1 MKESNS
7 TPRMT
12 AFIKAWAETVTVKRY
27 LILLFC
33 LMLLPLMLFRGPAV
47 PFDNTTER
55 YFVTGDPALVNFE
68 YLIDLFG
75 DYEYLIVGIEH
86 VPAEGDIFNV
96 EALNTI
102 HQITEFFDS
111 HRFVTQVRSLTNY
124 QYTHADGD
132 DLSTDYLIDDLD
144 ALAEDPQLLAEVRNT
159 IRSENLALGTLVSED
174 LRHARITARVEYRND
189 TAAHKVAL
197 AQEFYQLLA
206 EQNLE
211 NGPYRLHYS
220 GYPLLSERFETLV
233 QEDMQLLIP
242 VMGVLLFLMLYL
254 SFRSPI
260 AMVMPGLVIAI
271 GVLGVNEIQSYLR
284 IPHSTVDQALL
295 PTMIIIGVG
304 ITVHVLVEFYH
315 ALQKKPDSLF
325 AARQAVQRLW
335 KPAFFTAITTSAGFL
350 ALSVIRI
357 IPIRDFALLGAI
369 GPLLLFLFAMTLL
382 PVLLSF
388 TSPSPG
394 KALGTVS
401 GGLVTRLTSAIPGF
415 TQNHRNGILVGGAAC
430 LLFAIYAI
438 PKIQIDT
445 NYVTQFK
452 ENSVVRQDILY
463 LDRIFRGVLT
473 LDVILDSGQVEG
485 IKDPEFL
492 RQVEEFQEWLESRES
507 SGPVNS
513 LVDYLKE
520 INQALN
526 GDNPDFY
533 RLPESREMA
542 AQFLLLYDSSGANED
557 LSDIK
562 DFDNRFLRLI
572 VPIVNMAA
580 SDARIE
586 LQTIESHVYE
596 NYPALQPLLTGGMA
610 LRTAQD
616 VYAAA
621 GMSRSFGTALVVISI
636 FFFILFRSF
645 KYGALS
651 IIPSVL
657 PIVLTGGIAGL
668 FGIYLDLNTMLVGA
682 MTMGIAVDDSIHV
695 MSRYLAA
702 KQNGASTRQAIEQ
715 AMRES
720 GRAVIFSSAVLIIGF
735 SVFCL
740 ASFTTIIY
748 VGLFGSTIMFLAL
761 LGDLILL
768 PAMLYWVDGDERAH
782 EST

>member
-1 MKESNS
+1 
-7 TPRMT
+7 MT
-12 AFIKAWAETVTVKRY
+12 AFIKAWAGTVIARRY
-27 LILLFC
+27 LILGFC
-33 LMLLPLMLFRGPAV
+33 LLLLPIMLLRGPAI

-55 YFVTGDPALVNFE
+55 YFVTDDPALVNFE

-86 VPAEGDIFNV
+86 LAAEGDVFNA
-96 EALNTI
+96 ETLTTI
-102 HQITEFFDS
+102 DEITRFFDS

-132 DLSTDYLIDDLD
+132 DLSTDYLIEDPDLL
-144 ALAEDPQLLAEVRNT
+144 AQRPAMLAEIRAIVRD
-159 IRSENLALGTLVSED
+159 EELALGTLVSED

-197 AQEFYQLLA
+197 AQEFYQFIA
-206 EQNLE
+206 DQGLE

-242 VMGVLLFLMLYL
+242 VMGILLFVMLYL
-254 SFRSPI
+254 SFRSLI
-260 AMVMPGLVIAI
+260 AMALPGLVIGI

-295 PTMIIIGVG
+295 PTLIIIGVG

-315 ALQKKPDSLF
+315 ALQATPDSP
-325 AARQAVQRLW
+325 AASRQAVRRLW

-357 IPIRDFALLGAI
+357 LPIRDFALLGAI
-369 GPLLLFLFAMTLL
+369 GPLLLFLLAMTLL
-382 PVLLSF
+382 PVLLCF
-388 TSPSPG
+388 ASPTPG
-394 KALGTVS
+394 RALGTVS
-401 GGLVTRLTSAIPGF
+401 AGLVTRITGAIPGF
-415 TQNHRNGILVGGAAC
+415 TQKYRNAILLGGAAC
-430 LLFAIYAI
+430 LLFAVYAV
-438 PKIQIDT
+438 PRIQVDT

-452 ENSVVRQDILY
+452 EQSTVRQDILY
-463 LDRIFRGVLT
+463 LDRIFKGVLT
-473 LDVILDSGQVEG
+473 LDIILDSGQSEG

-492 RQVEEFQEWLESRES
+492 RQVEEFQTWLENRES
-507 SGPVNS
+507 TGPVNS

-526 GDNPDFY
+526 GDNPAYY
-533 RLPESREMA
+533 RLPDSREMA

-562 DFDNRFLRLI
+562 DFDNRYLRLI
-572 VPIVNMAA
+572 VPMVNMAA
-580 SDARIE
+580 SAARVE
-586 LQTIESHVYE
+586 LQTIESHVNN
-596 NYPALQPLLTGGMA
+596 NYPALDPLLTGGMD

-616 VYAAA
+616 VYAAE
-621 GMSRSFGTALVVISI
+621 GMSRSFATALLVISI
-636 FFFILFRSF
+636 LFFLLFRSF
-645 KYGALS
+645 KYGVLS
-651 IIPSVL
+651 VIPSVL
-657 PIVLTGGIAGL
+657 PILLTGGIAGML
-668 FGIYLDLNTMLVGA
+668 GIYLDLNTMLVGA

-695 MSRYLAA
+695 MSRYLAV
-702 KQNGASTRQAIEQ
+702 KKTGASTRQAIEH
-715 AMRES
+715 AMNES
-720 GRAVIFSSAVLIIGF
+720 GRAVIFSSAVLIVGF

-748 VGLFGSTIMFLAL
+748 VGLFGSIIMFLAL
-761 LGDLILL
+761 IGDLILL
-768 PAMLYWVDGDERAH
+768 PAILYWVDGDGPAH
-782 EST
+782 DSGQLSDVTT

>member
-1 MKESNS
+1 MK
-7 TPRMT
+7 TLIR
-12 AFIKAWAETVTVKRY
+12 AWAGTVTAKRY
-27 LILLFC
+27 FILLFC
-33 LMLLPLMLFRGPAV
+33 LLLLPLMLLRGPAI

-96 EALNTI
+96 ETLNAI
-102 HQITEFFDS
+102 DQITEFFDS
-111 HRFVTQVRSLTNY
+111 HRYVTQVRSLTNY

-132 DLSTDYLIDDLD
+132 DLSTDYLIDDLQ
-144 ALAEDPQLLAEVRNT
+144 ALAEEPQLLADIRNT
-159 IRSENLALGTLVSED
+159 IRGEDLALGTLVSED

-197 AQEFYQLLA
+197 AQEFYQFIE

-242 VMGVLLFLMLYL
+242 VMGVLLFLMLFL
-254 SFRSPI
+254 SFRSPV
-260 AMVMPGLVIAI
+260 AMLMPGLVIAI

-304 ITVHVLVEFYH
+304 ITVHVLVEFFH
-315 ALQKKPDSLF
+315 ALQEKPDSQF
-325 AARQAVQRLW
+325 AARQAVTRLW

-357 IPIRDFALLGAI
+357 LPIRDFALLGAI
-369 GPLLLFLFAMTLL
+369 GPLLLFLLAMTLL

-394 KALGTVS
+394 KTLGAVS
-401 GGLVTRLTSAIPGF
+401 SGLVTRITSAIPEF
-415 TQNHRNGILVGGAAC
+415 TQRHRNGILLGGVAC

-463 LDRIFRGVLT
+463 LDRIFKGVLT
-473 LDVILDSGQVEG
+473 LDVILDSGESEG

-492 RQVEEFQEWLESRES
+492 RQVEEFQAWLESRES
-507 SGPVNS
+507 TGPVNS

-520 INQALN
+520 ISQALN
-526 GDNPDFY
+526 GDDPTYY
-533 RLPESREMA
+533 RLPDSREMA

-562 DFDNRFLRLI
+562 DFDNRYLRLI
-572 VPIVNMAA
+572 VPMVNMAA

-586 LQTIESHVYE
+586 LQTIESHVQE
-596 NYPALQPLLTGGMA
+596 NYPALDPLLTGGMD

-616 VYAAA
+616 VYAAE
-621 GMSRSFGTALVVISI
+621 GMSRSFGAALIVISI

-645 KYGALS
+645 KYGVLS

-657 PIVLTGGIAGL
+657 PILLTGGIAGL

-695 MSRYLAA
+695 MSRYLTV
-702 KQNGASTRQAIEQ
+702 KQTGASTRQAIEQ
-715 AMRES
+715 AMSES
-720 GRAVIFSSAVLIIGF
+720 GRAVIFSSAVLIVGF

-740 ASFTTIIY
+740 ASFTTIVY
-748 VGLFGSTIMFLAL
+748 VGLFGSIIMFLAL

-768 PAMLYWVDGDERAH
+768 PAILYWVDGDEPAH
-782 EST
+782 ESPQLSDVTT

>member
-1 MKESNS
+1 
-7 TPRMT
+7 MT
-12 AFIKAWAETVTVKRY
+12 AFIKAWAGTVTARRY
-27 LILLFC
+27 FILVFC
-33 LMLLPLMLFRGPAV
+33 LLLLPLMLLRGPAI

-55 YFVTGDPALVNFE
+55 YFVTDDPALVNFE

-86 VPAEGDIFNV
+86 LPAEGDVVNA
-96 EALNTI
+96 ETLNAI
-102 HQITEFFDS
+102 DAITRFFDS

-132 DLSTDYLIDDLD
+132 DLSTDYLI
-144 ALAEDPQLLAEVRNT
+144 EDPELLAESPAMLAELRTIVRG
-159 IRSENLALGTLVSED
+159 EDLALGNLVSED
-174 LRHARITARVEYRND
+174 LRHARITARVEYRDD

-197 AQEFYQLLA
+197 AQEFYQFIA
-206 EQNLE
+206 DQDLE

-233 QEDMQLLIP
+233 QQDMQRLIP
-242 VMGVLLFLMLYL
+242 VMGILLFLMLYL
-254 SFRSPI
+254 SFRSSV
-260 AMVMPGLVIAI
+260 AMALPGLVIGI

-295 PTMIIIGVG
+295 PTLIIIGVG
-304 ITVHVLVEFYH
+304 ITVHVLVEFYA
-315 ALQKKPDSLF
+315 ALQTRPDSAA

-357 IPIRDFALLGAI
+357 LPIRDFALLGAI
-369 GPLLLFLFAMTLL
+369 GPLLLFLLAMTLL
-382 PVLLSF
+382 PVLLCF
-388 TSPSPG
+388 ASPIPG
-394 KALGTVS
+394 RALGTVS
-401 GGLVTRLTSAIPGF
+401 GGLVTRMTSAIPGF
-415 TQNHRNGILVGGAAC
+415 TQKYRNAILLGGAAS

-438 PKIQIDT
+438 PRIQVDT

-452 ENSVVRQDILY
+452 EDSVVRQDILY

-473 LDVILDSGQVEG
+473 LDIILDSGETEG
-485 IKDPEFL
+485 VKNPEFL
-492 RQVEEFQEWLESRES
+492 RQVEEFQAWLEDRES
-507 SGPVNS
+507 TGPVNS

-526 GDNPDFY
+526 SDNPAYY
-533 RLPESREMA
+533 RLPDSREMA

-562 DFDNRFLRLI
+562 DFDNRYLRLI
-572 VPIVNMAA
+572 VPMVNMAA

-586 LQTIESHVYE
+586 LQTIESHVND
-596 NYPALQPLLTGGMA
+596 NYPALRPLLTGGMD

-616 VYAAA
+616 VYAAE
-621 GMSRSFGTALVVISI
+621 GMSRSFATALLVISI
-636 FFFILFRSF
+636 FFFLLFRSF
-645 KYGALS
+645 KYGVLS
-651 IIPSVL
+651 VIPSVL
-657 PIVLTGGIAGL
+657 PILLTGGIAGL
-668 FGIYLDLNTMLVGA
+668 LGIYLDLNTMLVGA

-695 MSRYLAA
+695 MSRYLAV
-702 KQNGASTRQAIEQ
+702 KKTGASTRQAIEH
-715 AMRES
+715 AMNES
-720 GRAVIFSSAVLIIGF
+720 GRAVIFSSAVLIVGF

-748 VGLFGSTIMFLAL
+748 VGLFGSIIMFLAL
-761 LGDLILL
+761 VGDLILL
-768 PAMLYWVDGDERAH
+768 PAILYWVDGDEPAH
-782 EST
+782 ESGQLSDVTT

>member
-1 MKESNS
+1 MN
-7 TPRMT
+7 TL
-12 AFIKAWAETVTVKRY
+12 IKAWAGTVAAKRY
-27 LILLFC
+27 LILFFC
-33 LMLLPLMLFRGPAV
+33 LLLLPLMLLRGPAI

-55 YFVTGDPALVNFE
+55 YFVTGDPALMNFE

-86 VPAEGDIFNV
+86 VPTEGDVFNV
-96 EALNTI
+96 EALNAI
-102 HQITEFFDS
+102 DQITEFFDS
-111 HRFVTQVRSLTNY
+111 HRYVTQVRSLTNY

-144 ALAEDPQLLAEVRNT
+144 ALAEEPQLLAAIRNT
-159 IRSENLALGTLVSED
+159 IRGEDLALGTLVSED

-197 AQEFYQLLA
+197 AQEFYQFIA

-211 NGPYRLHYS
+211 NGPYQLHYS

-242 VMGVLLFLMLYL
+242 VMGVLLFLMLFL
-254 SFRSPI
+254 SFRSPV

-271 GVLGVNEIQSYLR
+271 GVLGVNELQSYLG

-295 PTMIIIGVG
+295 PTLIIIGVG

-315 ALQKKPDSLF
+315 ALEEKPDTRF
-325 AARQAVQRLW
+325 AAQQAVMRLW

-357 IPIRDFALLGAI
+357 LPIRDFALLGAI
-369 GPLLLFLFAMTLL
+369 GPLLLFLLAMTLL

-388 TSPSPG
+388 TSPAPG
-394 KALGTVS
+394 RTLGTVT
-401 GGLVTRLTSAIPGF
+401 GGLVTRLTQAIPEF
-415 TQNHRNGILVGGAAC
+415 TQKHRNGILMGGVAC

-463 LDRIFRGVLT
+463 LDRIFKGVLT
-473 LDVILDSGQVEG
+473 LDVILDSGEVEG
-485 IKDPEFL
+485 VKNPEFL
-492 RQVEEFQEWLESRES
+492 RQVEEFQAWLESRDS
-507 SGPVNS
+507 TGPVNS
-513 LVDYLKE
+513 LADYLKQ

-526 GDNPDFY
+526 SDDPAYY
-533 RLPESREMA
+533 RLPDSREMA
-542 AQFLLLYDSSGANED
+542 AQFLLLYDSSGADED

-572 VPIVNMAA
+572 VPMVNMAA

-586 LQTIESHVYE
+586 LQTIESHVQE
-596 NYPALQPLLTGGMA
+596 NYPALDPLLTGGMD

-616 VYAAA
+616 VYAAE
-621 GMSRSFGTALVVISI
+621 GMSRSFGTALIVISI

-645 KYGALS
+645 KYGVLC

-657 PIVLTGGIAGL
+657 PILLTGGIAGL
-668 FGIYLDLNTMLVGA
+668 FGIYLDLNIMLVGA

-695 MSRYLAA
+695 MSRYLAV
-702 KQNGASTRQAIEQ
+702 KQTGASTREAIEQ
-715 AMRES
+715 AMSES
-720 GRAVIFSSAVLIIGF
+720 GRAVIFSSAVLIVGF

-748 VGLFGSTIMFLAL
+748 VGLFGSIIMFLAL

-768 PAMLYWVDGDERAH
+768 PAILYWVDGDEPAH
-782 EST
+782 ESPQLSDVTT